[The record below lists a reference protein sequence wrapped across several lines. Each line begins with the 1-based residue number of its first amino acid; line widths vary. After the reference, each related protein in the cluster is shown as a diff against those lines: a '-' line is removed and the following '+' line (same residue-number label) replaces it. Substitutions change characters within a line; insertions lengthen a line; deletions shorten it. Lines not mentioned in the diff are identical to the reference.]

1 MLQAV
6 KGLSRLRLGSFNSAA
21 ASITRSYTA
30 APQEELIEVF
40 VNGNPVLVEPGS
52 TALQACE
59 LAGVQIPR
67 FCYHERLSVAG
78 NCRMCLVEIER
89 APKPMASCAL
99 PVMKGMKI
107 LTESERSK
115 KAREGIMEFLLA
127 NHPLDCPICDQ
138 GGECDLQDQSMMFG
152 TDRSRFLEVK
162 RAVEDK
168 NMGPLVKTIMTRCIQ
183 CTRCV
188 RFADEIAGVDDLG
201 TTGRGNDLQI
211 GMYVEKMFKS
221 ELSGN
226 IIDVCPVGALTS
238 KPYAFTA
245 RPWETRKTESVDVM
259 DAVGS
264 NIVVSTR
271 AGDVMRVIP
280 RLHEEINEE
289 WISDKTRFSY
299 DGLKRQR
306 LTEPMI
312 RDAHNNL
319 RPCTWE
325 DALDAV
331 ARKMNEPTAKLA
343 AVAGGFADA
352 ESLVAMKDLV
362 NGFDSESVCTEQAF
376 ASTVD
381 TDLRSNYLMN
391 TSIQGIEDSDLVL
404 LVGTNPRY
412 EAPMVNARIRKAWV
426 HNEVDVAVIGSKVD
440 LTYTYEHLG
449 DSPQILKD
457 LANQDHEFYSKLCNA
472 RRPMII
478 MGSDMFN
485 REDAESIHSCL
496 TTVAQNLRGNLEDA
510 GDWRVFNVL
519 HKTASQVAALDLGYK
534 PGVEHIQN
542 NPPSLIFLMGA
553 DEGAITREML
563 PKNCCVVYIGT
574 HGDFSAPF
582 ADVILPGAAYTEKSG
597 TYVNTEGRAQLTQTA
612 VSPPGNA
619 REDWKIIRALSEIA
633 GHTLQ
638 YDNIGEMRMRMTEVS
653 PNLTRYNY
661 VESANYFRQAQAMAL
676 AKDSKLYTEALQS
689 TQRSL
694 ADFYMTDAITRSSKT
709 MAKCVKAATDGL
721 SPSL

>member
-1 MLQAV
+1 MLQALQGV
-6 KGLSRLRLGSFNSAA
+6 ARLRTINTAA
-21 ASITRSYTA
+21 AAATISRSYSS
-30 APQEELIEVF
+30 APQELVEVF
-40 VNGNPVLVEPGS
+40 VNGKPVHVAPGS

-78 NCRMCLVEIER
+78 NCRMCLVEVEK
-89 APKPMASCAL
+89 APKPQASCAL
-99 PVMKGMKI
+99 PVMKGMSI
-107 LTESERSK
+107 LTESEKSK

-152 TDRSRFLEVK
+152 SDRSRFLETK

-238 KPYAFTA
+238 KPYSFTA
-245 RPWETRKTESVDVM
+245 RPWETRKTESIDVM

-271 AGDVMRVIP
+271 SGDVMRVIP
-280 RLHEEINEE
+280 RLHEDINEE

-319 RPCTWE
+319 RPCLWE
-325 DALDAV
+325 DALEAI
-331 ARKMNEPTAKLA
+331 ASKMNEGNAKLA
-343 AVAGGFADA
+343 AVVGGFADA
-352 ESLVAMKDLV
+352 ESLVALKDLL
-362 NGFDSESVCTEQAF
+362 NGYDSESLCTENAF
-376 ASTVD
+376 SSTVD
-381 TDLRSNYLMN
+381 NDLRSNYIMN
-391 TSIQGIEDSDLVL
+391 SSIAGIEESDLVL
-404 LVGTNPRY
+404 LIGTNPRY

-426 HNEVDVAVIGSKVD
+426 HNEIDVAVIGSKVD
-440 LTYTYEHLG
+440 LTYTYDHLG
-449 DSPQILKD
+449 DSPEILKE
-457 LANQDHEFYSKLCNA
+457 LHNEQHPFYA
-472 RRPMII
+472 RLKEAKKPMII
-478 MGSDMFN
+478 LGSDVFE
-485 REDAESIHSCL
+485 REDGAGIHSCVSSL
-496 TTVAQNLRGNLEDA
+496 AQNLRSNLQD
-510 GDWRVFNVL
+510 GDDWKVFNVL
-519 HKTASQVAALDLGYK
+519 HKHAGQVAALDIGYK
-534 PGVEHIQN
+534 TSVQDIQE
-542 NPPSLIFLMGA
+542 NPPTLLFLMGA
-553 DEGAITREML
+553 DDGVITRENL
-563 PKNCCVVYIGT
+563 PENCCVVYIGS
-574 HGDFSAPF
+574 HGDVSAPF

-619 REDWKIIRALSEIA
+619 REDWKIIRALSEVA
-633 GHTLQ
+633 GRTLQ
-638 YDNIGEMRMRMTEVS
+638 YDDINEVRMRMTEIS
-653 PNLTRYNY
+653 PTLTRYNH
-661 VESANYFRQAQAMAL
+661 VESANYFKQATAL
-676 AKDSKLYTEALQS
+676 AVAKDIQLYTDALQPK
-689 TQRSL
+689 QLAL
-694 ADFYMTDAITRSSKT
+694 ADFYMTDSISRSSKT
-709 MAKCVKAATDGL
+709 MAKCVRAANDGL
-721 SPSL
+721 SPDF